1 MSNQL
6 EHGETGKV
14 PFRDLL
20 NAAMPVIRS
29 KPFIDT
35 DSGEMITYAQIVQY
49 KVQRDLFTLCEEEA
63 PGTISWEDF
72 VLVMRSSKELQDK
85 CLDVIGRKL
94 ETAFFQYDFTER
106 ELDQSKV
113 EEIFVEDMLRGAKL
127 LSDGEGRLLMGLFLY
142 FAEQAHFNHL
152 QDTTRPDYTWDEYSS
167 DLCLAGELWRA
178 VLIAFRNTI
187 LRLDFK
193 ENWQEVDI
201 NFNG

>member
-1 MSNQL
+1 MSKQF
-6 EHGETGKV
+6 EHGEIGRV
-14 PFRDLL
+14 PFRTLL
-20 NAAMPVIRS
+20 NTAMPVIRS

-49 KVQRDLFTLCEEEA
+49 KVQRDLFTLCEEET

-152 QDTTRPDYTWDEYSS
+152 QDTTRPDYTWEEYFH
-167 DLCLAGELWRA
+167 DLSLGGNLWLAVIL
-178 VLIAFRNTI
+178 AFRNTI

-193 ENWQEVDI
+193 EDWQEVGID
-201 NFNG
+201 FET